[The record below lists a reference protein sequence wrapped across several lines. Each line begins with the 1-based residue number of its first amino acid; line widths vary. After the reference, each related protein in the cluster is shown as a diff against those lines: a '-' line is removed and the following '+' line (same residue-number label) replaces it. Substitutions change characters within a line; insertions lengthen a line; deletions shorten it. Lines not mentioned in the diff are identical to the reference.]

1 MKAWQLSLIAATTAS
16 TSVYAVQPQGIQL
29 GSGVTMLPG
38 VEVSISN
45 DSNIYLSADGET
57 SSRIT
62 RIRPNVG
69 LVADLGVTQLNA
81 YYQLENGAYSEDSD
95 DNYLDQLFVLG
106 ADVEMTSRQSLGL
119 DLKINAAHD
128 PRGSGSTQDV
138 GDVTQFDIDEFKE
151 LILGAD
157 YTYGANTAFANA
169 TGYLESFSKTYSSNK
184 DRTESLEHDKLKMGA
199 LLALRVT
206 DTTRALVEVRNT
218 TLSYSKD
225 NAKDG
230 SELKFLAGARWGLAA
245 KTTGEV
251 KLGLS
256 DRQFDKNDNDADSRF
271 SWEANVT
278 WSPRS
283 YSIVNFVSSQESVE
297 TAGGG
302 SHVATSTIGLGWM
315 HQFSTRFALDVNVAN
330 VSEEYVNSS
339 DDRDD
344 STISYGLGGVFSPN
358 KMLDIKLGLDK
369 SNRSSNVKTFDYD
382 RQVITLGVELAI

>member
-16 TSVYAVQPQGIQL
+16 TSVYAVQPQGVHL

-38 VEVSISN
+38 VEVGISN
-45 DSNIYLSADGET
+45 DSNIYLSASDET
-57 SSRIT
+57 SSRLT
-62 RIRPNVG
+62 FIRPSLG
-69 LVADLGVTQLNA
+69 LVADLGATQLNA

-106 ADVEMTSRQSLGL
+106 ADVEMTSKQALGL
-119 DLKINAAHD
+119 DLKVKSAHD
-128 PRGSGSTQDV
+128 PRGTGSTQGVDDV
-138 GDVTQFDIDEFKE
+138 SIFDIDEFKE
-151 LILGAD
+151 LVLGAD

-184 DRTESLEHDKLKMGA
+184 DQTESLEHDKLKMGA

-225 NAKDG
+225 STKDG

-283 YSIVNFVSSQESVE
+283 YSIVNLVSSQESVE

-315 HQFSTRFALDVNVAN
+315 HQFSTRFSLNVKLAN

-339 DDRDD
+339 NNRDD

-358 KMLDIKLGLDK
+358 TMFDFKLGLEK
-369 SNRSSNVKTFDYD
+369 TTRSSNVSTGDYD